1 MLKMRVLVHYYD
13 LTNTPHSS
21 QTAGHDLLCEM
32 SLAELRERLM
42 MLRELQEFEQEERRN
57 RILQEKQI
65 KGELLLEQLDNI
77 ALCRSLAE
85 QAAVARR

>member
-1 MLKMRVLVHYYD
+1 M
-13 LTNTPHSS
+13 T

-57 RILQEKQI
+57 WILQEKQM
-65 KGELLLEQLDNI
+65 KEELLLDQVDNI

-85 QAAVARR
+85 QAAAARR